1 MNKITHLTP
10 HVAVTGVLGPADIA
24 QVAVMGFKAIVSNL
38 PDGESS
44 AYPTS
49 QDEAEGAAAAG
60 LGFRH
65 IPTGKADI
73 FSERVVGGMVEAL
86 VALEGPVLLHCA
98 SGIRSALAWAAAAAR
113 VQGADSVLATL
124 RAAGFNLDAVRDE
137 LVAQH
142 DATRTGEIAPAL
154 RAAPPST

>member
-10 HVAVTGVLGPADIA
+10 HVAVSGVLRTAD
-24 QVAVMGFKAIVSNL
+24 VAEAAAMGFKSIISNL

-49 QDEAEGAAAAG
+49 QDEAGHAAQAG

-65 IPTGKADI
+65 IPAAKADI
-73 FSERVVGGMVEAL
+73 FTERVVGGMVEAL
-86 VALEGPVLLHCA
+86 SVLEGPVLLHCA

-113 VQGADSVLATL
+113 VQGADPVLATL

-137 LVAQH
+137 LMAQY
-142 DATRTGEIAPAL
+142 DASHAGAIPPAL
-154 RAAPPST
+154 QAS